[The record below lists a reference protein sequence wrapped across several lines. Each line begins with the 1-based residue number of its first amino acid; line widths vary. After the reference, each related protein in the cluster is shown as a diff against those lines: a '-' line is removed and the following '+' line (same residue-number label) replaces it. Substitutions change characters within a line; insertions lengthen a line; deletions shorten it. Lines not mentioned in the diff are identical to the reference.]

1 MNIFLAIRFSEPACK
16 DMTNHKKDEFF
27 YNLLVCG
34 LMTYF
39 MGLINVSIQMGGFT
53 KTSIWSATKSWPITY
68 LFAMVIATL
77 IISKAAKRAAL
88 QFNHKRDVKSSNV
101 IVMSCFMVLGMSIC
115 MTLFKLIMINGFTN
129 IIWITF
135 AKSWPRNFCIAL
147 LIRLIIVGPFAR
159 RIFGSVLKKQKASN

>member
-39 MGLINVSIQMGGFT
+39 IGLINVSIQMGGFT
-53 KTSIWSATKSWPITY
+53 KISIWTATKSWPITY

-77 IISKAAKRAAL
+77 IIFKLAKRATAL
-88 QFNHKRDVKSSNV
+88 FNLKRNVKSSNV

-115 MTLFKLIMINGFTN
+115 MTLFKMIMINGFTN
-129 IIWITF
+129 VIWITF

-147 LIRLIIVGPFAR
+147 LVQLIIVGPFAR
-159 RIFGSVLKKQKASN
+159 KIFASASKKQ